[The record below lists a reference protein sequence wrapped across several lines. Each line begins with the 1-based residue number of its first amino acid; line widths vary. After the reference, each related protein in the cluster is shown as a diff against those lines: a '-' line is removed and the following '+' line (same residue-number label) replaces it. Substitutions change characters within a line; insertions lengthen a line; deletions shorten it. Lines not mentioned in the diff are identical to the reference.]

1 MQDNQDFRRAD
12 RTDLPQVLD
21 LLTQARLPL
30 AGVEAHL
37 NGFVLAFRDDGLI
50 GCAGLERYG
59 AAALLRSVAV
69 AEGERNSGL
78 GKQLVRRLLEQARA
92 EGVESIILLTT
103 TAAAFFQKLG
113 FTTISRAEAPQ
124 AVQCSVEFQEAC
136 PASATVMRLDLA
148 ELQN

>member
-1 MQDNQDFRRAD
+1 MQTIQDFRRAD

-37 NGFVLAFRDDGLI
+37 NSFLLAFRDDLLI

-69 AEGERNSGL
+69 AEGERNTGL

-113 FTTISRAEAPQ
+113 FIPISRAEAPQ